1 MSASQGKRQV
11 NRQRWVDRIESC
23 KQSGLSQ
30 KAYCEQHRIGIASF
44 RRWRAIFVRE
54 GKSQARPTTLLPVN
68 IVPAAGGGTSLALWF
83 GEGLRLEIPS
93 GFDPVMLKQVVEA
106 LHIS

>member
-1 MSASQGKRQV
+1 MSPNQGKRQV
-11 NRQRWVDRIESC
+11 NRERWFDRIESC

-44 RRWRAIFVRE
+44 RRWRAIFIRE
-54 GKSQARPTTLLPVN
+54 GKPKAMPATLLPVN
-68 IVPAAGGGTSLALWF
+68 IIPAASGSSLALWF
-83 GEGLRLEIPS
+83 GEELRLEIPP
-93 GFDPVMLKQVVEA
+93 GFDSVMLKQVVEA

>member
-1 MSASQGKRQV
+1 MSQSLSKRGI
-11 NRQRWVDRIESC
+11 NRQRWFDRIESC

-44 RRWRAIFVRE
+44 RRWRAIFIRE
-54 GKSQARPTTLLPVN
+54 GNPKASRPILLPVN
-68 IVPAAGGGTSLALWF
+68 IMPAVSGSSLALWF
-83 GEGLRLEIPS
+83 GEELRLEIPP

-106 LHIS
+106 LHIA

>member
-1 MSASQGKRQV
+1 MSPSQSKRQV
-11 NRQRWVDRIESC
+11 NRERWFDRIESC

-44 RRWRAIFVRE
+44 RRWRTIFIHE
-54 GKSQARPTTLLPVN
+54 GKPKARPAILLPVN
-68 IVPAAGGGTSLALWF
+68 IVPAVSGSSLALWF
-83 GEGLRLEIPS
+83 GEELRLEIPP
-93 GFDPVMLKQVVEA
+93 GFDPVMLKQVVKA